1 MAHLGTDVAAFV
13 DGQLEPAAMRD
24 AQNHLAGCES
34 CERAVRQQRAVKSRM
49 GTVAAPKPPRG
60 LLDSLNDLADQR
72 PVEAGRWVRLRRATP
87 LRAGVALAGASL
99 TVAVLAYAMGG
110 GAEGVGDRVAPPFE
124 DYSSGFFAASRAST
138 AVSVSDARVAE
149 LNEQGWACHGSLAG
163 DLERTQAALTR
174 ADGAIALTYSN
185 GTARMKVYEQ
195 AGRLDPD
202 ALEGFEQ
209 QAWGS
214 ATVWQRIGQP
224 TLVTW
229 DRDGIVYTI
238 VTDADPQ
245 RIQQAV
251 AQLPTSKVADRPTE
265 RLGRGLD
272 RLTSWAAA

>member
-13 DGQLEPAAMRD
+13 DGQLEPAALRD
-24 AQNHLAGCES
+24 AQAHVMCCES
-34 CERAVRQQRAVKSRM
+34 CERAVRQQRAIKSRM
-49 GTVAAPKPPRG
+49 GTVTVPGPPRG
-60 LLDSLNDLADQR
+60 LLDSLNDLADQQ
-72 PVEAGRWVRLRRATP
+72 PVEDGRWVRLRRAAP
-87 LRAGVALAGASL
+87 LRAGVAVAGASMA
-99 TVAVLAYAMGG
+99 VAALAYAVGG
-110 GAEGVGDRVAPPFE
+110 GAGGVGDRVAPPFE
-124 DYSSGFFAASRAST
+124 DYSSGFFAASHGAT
-138 AVSVSDARVAE
+138 TISVSESRVAE
-149 LNEQGWACHGSLAG
+149 LNAQGWACHGSLAG
-163 DLERTQAALTR
+163 DLKRTQAAMTR
-174 ADGAIALTYSN
+174 SDGAIALTYSN
-185 GTARMKVYEQ
+185 GTSRMKVYEQ
-195 AGRLDPD
+195 SGRLDPE

-251 AQLPTSKVADRPTE
+251 TQLPTSKASDHPTD

-272 RLTSWAAA
+272 RLTSWAA